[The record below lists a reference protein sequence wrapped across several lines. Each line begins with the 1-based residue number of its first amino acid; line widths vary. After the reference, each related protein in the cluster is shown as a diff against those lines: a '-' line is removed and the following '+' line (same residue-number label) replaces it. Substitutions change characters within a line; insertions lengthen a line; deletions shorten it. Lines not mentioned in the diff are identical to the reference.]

1 MVGPTTNA
9 IDLGMGRFVRLQS
22 PDGHAF
28 NAYLA
33 EPEGV
38 ARAGLIVG
46 MEMYGVNSYLTAVCD
61 TDANEGYLAIAPA
74 LFDRLVL
81 DSILQYDDAG
91 NRRGKE
97 LSAIVD
103 HELTMLDV
111 ETAADRVRD
120 AGKVAIMGF
129 CFGGTVTWLAA
140 CRTGVDAAIAY
151 YGSNMCDYPEESPR
165 CPVIC
170 HVGDLDTAVTP
181 EDVAAF
187 EVRQPAVRWHVYSGA
202 QHGFDNQTRLA
213 RYHGE
218 AASLARERSLDF
230 LRASIG

>member
-1 MVGPTTNA
+1 
-9 IDLGMGRFVRLQS
+9 MGRFVKLQS

-28 NAYLA
+28 DAYLA
-33 EPEGV
+33 EPKGV
-38 ARAGLIVG
+38 ARGGLIVG
-46 MEMYGVNSYLTAVCD
+46 MEMYGINSYLTAVCD
-61 TDANEGYLAIAPA
+61 KFAKEGYLVIAPA
-74 LFDRLVL
+74 LFDRLVPG
-81 DSILQYDDAG
+81 SILPYDDAG

-111 ETAADRVRD
+111 ETAAARVRG

-151 YGSNMCDYPEESPR
+151 YGSNMCDYPEESVR

-170 HVGDLDTAVTP
+170 HVGDLDTAVP
-181 EDVAAF
+181 PKNVAAF
-187 EVRQPAVRWHVYSGA
+187 QIKQPSVRWHVYSGA

-218 AASLARERSLDF
+218 AASLAYERSLDF
-230 LRASIG
+230 LRGSIG